1 METTFNLFSHLLLKP
16 FQPCG
21 PPSLC
26 VCARS
31 CVALCNPMDSSPQ
44 GSSVHGIFQARTLER
59 VVFPPPGALPDTG
72 IKSVSPVSPLIG
84 RGVLY
89 HCTKWEDCGLL
100 RQPPNSHKQ
109 VSPPPAS
116 FGISVTPPLFDPVI
130 CFTLLQR
137 KKT

>member
-1 METTFNLFSHLLLKP
+1 MAL
-16 FQPCG
+16 QVY
-21 PPSLC
+21 
-26 VCARS
+26 VCALGHVWLFATPWTLAHKAPLS
-31 CVALCNPMDSSPQ
+31 MEF
-44 GSSVHGIFQARTLER
+44 FQARTLER